1 MTTKPSPLLLLLA
14 VWLTYGSAVAAD
26 VNTELFLAASSGD
39 AQKVKR
45 YIAKGA
51 DVNYVDPHLKVP
63 VLGMTVIKNQTRAA
77 KVLLQHGADPN
88 IKIELQDAHLRP
100 LHMTVKSRNLPL
112 AKELVGH
119 GAKLSLVDSFG
130 STPLIMAASENLEDF
145 TRYFLEAGADVNQK
159 DSKKRTALHWAA
171 FFGHTDI
178 AKVLVDHG
186 ADVNAVTS
194 DGRTALGLVRKRGD
208 KSLEALLLKAGAKN

>member
-1 MTTKPSPLLLLLA
+1 MTTKPWRLLLWLA
-14 VWLTYGSAVAAD
+14 VWLPGGAAVAAD
-26 VNTELFLAASSGD
+26 LNTALFLAAASGD
-39 AQKVKR
+39 VQNVKR

-51 DVNYVDPHLKVP
+51 DVNHVDPHLKVP
-63 VLGMTVIKNQTRAA
+63 VLGMTVIKNRTKAA
-77 KVLLQHGADPN
+77 KVLLQNGADPN
-88 IKIELQDAHLRP
+88 IKIALQDAHLRP

-112 AKELVGH
+112 AKELVRH

-145 TRYFLEAGADVNQK
+145 TRYFLNAGADVDQK

-171 FFGHTDI
+171 FFGHTGI

-194 DGRTALGLVRKRGD
+194 DGRTALALARKRGD
-208 KSLEALLLKAGAKN
+208 KSLEALLREAGAKN